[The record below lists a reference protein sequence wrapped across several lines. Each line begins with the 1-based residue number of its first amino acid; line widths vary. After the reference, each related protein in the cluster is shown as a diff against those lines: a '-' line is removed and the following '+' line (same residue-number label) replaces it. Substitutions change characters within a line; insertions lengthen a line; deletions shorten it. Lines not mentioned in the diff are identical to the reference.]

1 MKRIIA
7 ALTGKVEKLKM
18 ERKLNRVKRSID
30 AARDN
35 SRDEI
40 DRLEEKK
47 AAVVEQISSVA
58 ETNSIINQL
67 SDLIDK
73 QEEQQAIIDRLDKV
87 EAYLNDE
94 VEVEDEKK

>member
-35 SRDEI
+35 AQDEI
-40 DRLEEKK
+40 DRLEERK
-47 AAVVEQISSVA
+47 ASLVERISSDTEA
-58 ETNSIINQL
+58 NSVINQL
-67 SDLIDK
+67 SDLIGQ
-73 QEEQQAIIDRLDKV
+73 QEEQLAIIERLDKV
-87 EAYLNDE
+87 EAYLNEE
-94 VEVEDEKK
+94 VEVED

>member
-35 SRDEI
+35 AQDEI
-40 DRLEEKK
+40 DRLEERK
-47 AAVVEQISSVA
+47 ASLVERMSSDTEA
-58 ETNSIINQL
+58 NCIINQL
-67 SDLIDK
+67 SDLIGQ
-73 QEEQQAIIDRLDKV
+73 QEDQQAIIERLDKV
-87 EAYLNDE
+87 ESYLEED
-94 VEVEDEKK
+94 VEVEDKE

>member
-35 SRDEI
+35 AQDEI
-40 DRLEEKK
+40 DRLEERK
-47 AAVVEQISSVA
+47 ASLVERISSDTEA
-58 ETNSIINQL
+58 NSVINQL
-67 SDLIDK
+67 SDLIGQ
-73 QEEQQAIIDRLDKV
+73 QEEQQAIIERIDKV
-87 EAYLNDE
+87 EAYLNEE
-94 VEVEDEKK
+94 VEVED

>member
-35 SRDEI
+35 AQDEI
-40 DRLEEKK
+40 DRLEECK
-47 AAVVEQISSVA
+47 ALLVERFSSDTEA
-58 ETNSIINQL
+58 NSVINQL
-67 SDLIDK
+67 SDLIGQ
-73 QEEQQAIIDRLDKV
+73 QEEQQAIIERLDKV
-87 EAYLNDE
+87 EAYLNEE
-94 VEVEDEKK
+94 VEVED

>member
-35 SRDEI
+35 AQDEI
-40 DRLEEKK
+40 DRLEERK
-47 AAVVEQISSVA
+47 ASLVERISSDTEA
-58 ETNSIINQL
+58 NSVINQL
-67 SDLIDK
+67 SDLIGQ
-73 QEEQQAIIDRLDKV
+73 QEEQQAIIERLDKV
-87 EAYLNDE
+87 EAYLNEE
-94 VEVEDEKK
+94 VEVED

>member
-35 SRDEI
+35 AQDEI
-40 DRLEEKK
+40 DRLEERK
-47 AAVVEQISSVA
+47 ASLVERISSDTEA
-58 ETNSIINQL
+58 NCIINQL
-67 SDLIDK
+67 SDLIGQ
-73 QEEQQAIIDRLDKV
+73 QEDQQAIIERLDKV
-87 EAYLNDE
+87 ETYLNED
-94 VEVEDEKK
+94 VEVEDEE

>member
-35 SRDEI
+35 AQDEI
-40 DRLEEKK
+40 DRIDERK
-47 AAVVEQISSVA
+47 AALVEKMSTDTEA
-58 ETNSIINQL
+58 NTIINQL
-67 SDLIDK
+67 SDLIGQ
-73 QEEQQAIIDRLDKV
+73 QEEQQAIIERLNKV
-87 EAYLNDE
+87 ESYLNEE
-94 VEVEDEKK
+94 VEIEDTAD

>member
-35 SRDEI
+35 AQDEI
-40 DRLEEKK
+40 DRLEERK
-47 AAVVEQISSVA
+47 ASLVERISSDTEA
-58 ETNSIINQL
+58 NSVINQL
-67 SDLIDK
+67 SDLIGQ
-73 QEEQQAIIDRLDKV
+73 QEEQQAIIERLDEV
-87 EAYLNDE
+87 EAYLNEE
-94 VEVEDEKK
+94 VEVEDKE

>member
-35 SRDEI
+35 AQDEI
-40 DRLEEKK
+40 DRLEERK
-47 AAVVEQISSVA
+47 ASLVERISSDTEA
-58 ETNSIINQL
+58 NCIINQL
-67 SDLIDK
+67 SDLIGQ
-73 QEEQQAIIDRLDKV
+73 QEEQQAIIERLDKV
-87 EAYLNDE
+87 ESYLEED
-94 VEVEDEKK
+94 VEVEDKE

>member
-35 SRDEI
+35 AQDEI
-40 DRLEEKK
+40 DRLEERK
-47 AAVVEQISSVA
+47 ASLVERISSDTEA
-58 ETNSIINQL
+58 NSVINQL
-67 SDLIDK
+67 SDLIGQ
-73 QEEQQAIIDRLDKV
+73 QEEQQAIIERIDKV
-87 EAYLNDE
+87 EAYLNEE
-94 VEVEDEKK
+94 VEVEDQE